1 MVSNESLAKFL
12 IVVDQLEALSY
23 LRINLLPSLDNNAVV
38 FAKAFVTTPDVETK
52 TSNNNLKVMELEAVM
67 IMVLIMKLQQTTMD
81 LKVYIWMKKKM

>member
-81 LKVYIWMKKKM
+81 LKVYI